1 MIESNHKTVFR
12 ILWIC
17 TAAALAL
24 VYGPALAYLLGLI

>member
-1 MIESNHKTVFR
+1 MIESNPKTVFR
-12 ILWIC
+12 ILWIG